1 MNLYKRL
8 EDDMKGA
15 LKGGDTIKLSVLRMV
30 ISAVKMLEIEK
41 NIKEPDEADVLQI
54 LQKQIKQ
61 RKESIT
67 QFEKGNRQDLVDKEA
82 AELKILESYMP
93 KQLSEEELTAVIK
106 DAIAETGAAV
116 KADMG
121 KVMKVVMG
129 KVAGKADGK
138 SVNQILLRF
147 LK

>member
-15 LKGGDTIKLSVLRMV
+15 LKGGDAVKLSVLRMV

-41 NIKEPDEADVLQI
+41 NIKAPGEGDVLQI

-61 RKESIT
+61 RKESIA

-82 AELKILESYMP
+82 SELKILEAYMP
-93 KQLSEEELTAVIK
+93 KQLSEEELTVVVK
-106 DAIAETGAAV
+106 DSIAETGAKV

>member
-1 MNLYKRL
+1 MNLYQRL
-8 EDDMKGA
+8 EDDMKVA
-15 LKGGDTIKLSVLRMV
+15 LKGGDTVKLSVLRMV

-41 NIKEPDEADVLQI
+41 NIKAPGEGDVLQI

-61 RKESIT
+61 RKESIA

-82 AELKILESYMP
+82 SELKILEAYMP
-93 KQLSEEELTAVIK
+93 KQLSEEELTVVVK
-106 DAIAETGAAV
+106 DSIAETGAKV

-138 SVNQILLRF
+138 MVNQILLRF